1 MVTGACILIVFQKFR
16 ENLPTG
22 YEMRAILEK
31 GCQDPVSRSLFF
43 SPLEENWKVGE
54 IHAEEASGT

>member
-1 MVTGACILIVFQKFR
+1 MLIVFQKFR

-31 GCQDPVSRSLFF
+31 GCQDLVSRSLFF